1 MSWAKREAVSN
12 LVVLGDDEGQKK
24 KVGGLL
30 VGMPRDQG
38 YPDKVNYQLV
48 QKDGEVALLSGSA
61 SLARQ
66 INEHDVGKFI
76 KCEFQGWGRS
86 GNGKFKVIE
95 VNVWEGEPN
104 DEMKAWPRFAEFQ
117 NGGKKQAPKAA
128 PVAAGKKDEFDGFP
142 PPLEDTDDDLPF
154 SW

>member
-1 MSWAKREAVSN
+1 MTWAKREAVSN
-12 LVVLGDDEGQKK
+12 LVVLGDDEGQKRK
-24 KVGGLL
+24 IGGLL

-66 INEHDVGKFI
+66 INEHDIGKFI

-86 GNGKFKVIE
+86 GNGKFKMIE

-104 DEMKAWPRFAEFQ
+104 EEMKAWPRFAEFA
-117 NGGKKQAPKAA
+117 NGNGAKPKATAKATA
-128 PVAAGKKDEFDGFP
+128 PARDEDFP
-142 PPLEDTDDDLPF
+142 PPLNDTDDDLPF
-154 SW
+154 